1 MCAIVRTERAHDM
14 AMGAGGA
21 RRDMSGARKMAAKGE
36 DAATRKVMTAR
47 GRREE
52 RRSGH

>member
-21 RRDMSGARKMAAKGE
+21 RRDVRDARKMAAKGE
-36 DAATRKVMTAR
+36 DAAKRKVTTAC
-47 GRREE
+47 G
-52 RRSGH
+52 